1 MLHLVLGG
9 ARSGK
14 SRYAEQ
20 LAKQLSLQSAR
31 EVVFIATATE
41 IDEEM
46 SARITKHQQ
55 QRLSDWQLI
64 EAPLDLTS
72 AIKNIKDKVI
82 LVDCLTLWLNNQ
94 MYHQPE
100 QDFKGLVQRL
110 ADTLNTSDC
119 DIILVSNEVGLGV
132 IPMGKLSRQFVDQAG
147 WMNQALAATADN
159 VCFIAAG
166 LSMKLKG

>member
-20 LAKQLSLQSAR
+20 LAKQLSQQSAR

-55 QRLSDWQLI
+55 QRPSDWQLL

-72 AIKNIKDKVI
+72 AIQNIKDKVI

-166 LSMKLKG
+166 LSMRLKG